1 MTEITRI
8 LCPVDFS
15 DCSRHAVDHAAAL
28 AQWYEARL
36 TLLHVLEPFIVPDG
50 PAPYVRPVAPL
61 VDRSAL
67 EADIAGFAGHL
78 RDRNIPFDTVIAD
91 GPAAAAITDTAAEL
105 GSDLIVIGTHG
116 RGGFEHLLLGSV
128 AERVLRTAGCPV
140 LVVPPR
146 VTHLPDPVRYS
157 RILCPIDFGP
167 SSMDALRAALRLAE
181 ENDARL
187 IVLHVL
193 EAMPDEAH
201 PIPLDVLEYGRLRR
215 AQAAADLHAAI
226 PERVRERGEG
236 VEMLATGKPYREI
249 VRVARET
256 DADLIVMG
264 VAGSGAIARF
274 FFGSTTNHVV
284 REAPCPVLT
293 LRPAVVPDR
302 TAALTQATVV

>member
-28 AQWYEARL
+28 AQWYDARL

-61 VDRSAL
+61 VDRAAL

-78 RDRNIPFDTVIAD
+78 RDRSVPFETVIAD

-146 VTHLPDPVRYS
+146 VTHLPGPVRYS
-157 RILCPIDFGP
+157 RVLCPIDFGP
-167 SSMDALRAALRLAE
+167 SSMDALRAARRLAD
-181 ENDARL
+181 ENDAKL

-193 EAMPDEAH
+193 EALPDEAH

-215 AQAAADLHAAI
+215 AQAAADLHAVATE
-226 PERVRERGEG
+226 PVRARGAV

-249 VRVARET
+249 VRVAREA

-302 TAALTQATVV
+302 TAVLTQATVV

>member
-8 LCPVDFS
+8 LCPIDFS
-15 DCSRHAVDHAAAL
+15 DCSRHALDHAAAL
-28 AQWYEARL
+28 AEWYDARL

-50 PAPYVRPVAPL
+50 PAPYVHPVAPL
-61 VDRSAL
+61 VDRAAL
-67 EADIAGFAGHL
+67 ETDIASFAGHL
-78 RDRNIPFDTVIAD
+78 RDRNVPFDTVIAD
-91 GPAAAAITDTAAEL
+91 GPAAAAIAETAAAL
-105 GSDLIVIGTHG
+105 ASDLIVIGTHG

-128 AERVLRTAGCPV
+128 TERVLRTASCPV
-140 LVVPPR
+140 LIVPPR
-146 VTHLPDPVRYS
+146 VTRVPGPVRYT
-157 RILCPIDFGP
+157 RILCPVDFGP
-167 SSMDALRAALRLAE
+167 SSLDALAAALRLAQ

-201 PIPLDVLEYGRLRR
+201 PLPLDVLEYGRLRR

-226 PERVRERGEG
+226 PDRVREWCHP
-236 VEMLATGKPYREI
+236 VEMLAAGKPYREI
-249 VRVARET
+249 VRLARET

-284 REAPCPVLT
+284 RDAPCPVLT
-293 LRPAVVPDR
+293 LRPAVVPER
-302 TAALTQATVV
+302 TAALSEATVV